1 MSNLKIL
8 LAVLAL
14 TAVPVANVAAQQVIM
29 MPLLS
34 QEVAMVN
41 VTGDSNFCK
50 PGIYVSKK
58 VSQGRIPTSPTQP
71 PAPSTSGHQPASIYY

>member
-1 MSNLKIL
+1 
-8 LAVLAL
+8 
-14 TAVPVANVAAQQVIM
+14 
-29 MPLLS
+29 
-34 QEVAMVN
+34 MVN

-50 PGIYVSKK
+50 PGSYVSKK

>member
-29 MPLLS
+29 MPALS
-34 QEVAMVN
+34 QEVRMVN
-41 VTGDSNFCK
+41 VTGDSNFCN
-50 PGIYVSKK
+50 PATCANKK
-58 VSQGRIPTSPTQP
+58 VAQGRISTSPTQP
-71 PAPSTSGHQPASIYY
+71 PAPSTSGHQPASVYY

>member
-1 MSNLKIL
+1 MSNFKIL

-50 PGIYVSKK
+50 PGSYVSKK
-58 VSQGRIPTSPTQP
+58 VLQGRIPTSPTQP

>member
-8 LAVLAL
+8 LAVMAI
-14 TAVPVANVAAQQVIM
+14 TTNKETNVAAQQVIM

-41 VTGDSNFCK
+41 VTGDSNYCK
-50 PGIYVSKK
+50 PGTYVSKK

>member
-1 MSNLKIL
+1 MSNFKIH

-29 MPLLS
+29 MPLQS

-41 VTGDSNFCK
+41 VTGDSNFCN
-50 PGIYVSKK
+50 PATCANKK
-58 VSQGRIPTSPTQP
+58 VEQGRIPTSPTQP
-71 PAPSTSGHQPASIYY
+71 PAPSTSGHQPPSIYY

>member
-41 VTGDSNFCK
+41 VTGDSNFCN
-50 PGIYVSKK
+50 PGNAVSKK

-71 PAPSTSGHQPASIYY
+71 PAPSTSGRQPTSIYY

>member
-1 MSNLKIL
+1 MSNFKIL

-29 MPLLS
+29 MPVQS

-41 VTGDSNFCK
+41 VTGDSNFCN
-50 PGIYVSKK
+50 PATCTNKK
-58 VSQGRIPTSPTQP
+58 SRRAESPLLRL
-71 PAPSTSGHQPASIYY
+71 SHLHQ